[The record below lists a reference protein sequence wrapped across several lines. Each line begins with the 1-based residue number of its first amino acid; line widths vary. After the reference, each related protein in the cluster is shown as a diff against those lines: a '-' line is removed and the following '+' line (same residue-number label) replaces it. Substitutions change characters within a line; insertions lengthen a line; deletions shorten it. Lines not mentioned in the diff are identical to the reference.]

1 MTLHEAIEV
10 VIKDFGRPAKAS
22 EIASEVNQRKLYL
35 KSDRTDVTASQVSAR
50 VSKYPDI
57 FEVSEQGISLHDIS
71 LIPYREFTYQIID
84 LLRKLYFSDS
94 DTRIRDIVASFLLLI
109 YYKRNNITFTEQ
121 FAGNK
126 QQIISAFERF
136 ASSEVILQESFS
148 HIYNFISNSI
158 SEYDAEQIIRVVNR
172 FRFPQLP
179 APLEFEFSNFFND
192 FINSYSWKSNFHG
205 GEFSTPKPIS
215 KLICSLFVI
224 TERSKVFDPF
234 AGRASLLF
242 EILKSNKSY
251 VKEII
256 AGDTYESAVSIG
268 TQNLFATGF
277 RNFEYK
283 RGDAFHSWNSSV
295 DADLIISAPPFGSR
309 IENRGYY
316 YPWQRVPGTDLGINA
331 VQLSLYHAQS
341 SNGKIVLSLPESI
354 LFNTNAAY
362 RGLREMIV
370 SDNSL
375 RGIILL
381 PKNTFK
387 PYSAAS
393 SILLLLDKSRQSKIT
408 GVFIYDASDVSI
420 TEFEK
425 EIPIITD
432 SFHSE
437 TEIRDKARWVDI
449 AEIKKND
456 YDLSI
461 KKYLLQ
467 TILHEDSA
475 TLKELTEECFVGT
488 HVAANNLNKEEGMPY
503 IQVGD
508 LNDGEALGFI
518 NRSDI
523 KSFISDSELITTS
536 PKTLTPGSILIAK
549 VGTKL
554 KPTIFPGGFDAVASS
569 NVIILRPTKNVLP
582 EYLVS
587 QLQSDYV
594 LKQIE
599 VIRRYNAIPNVNLK
613 GVLGIQIKRKSYEE
627 QQSYVATYYSEKIGV
642 IERQGN
648 KISDDEQY
656 NIISR
661 IKHEVKQPV
670 SSIGIDI
677 NILIDYLNAKEKSGE
692 LISLSDY
699 VIEPLKGQSDEDVE
713 ASKLINVLDRI
724 KSSVINAQDT
734 LKKAEET
741 LNIRR
746 ELFKPEL
753 IEIKGFVENV
763 VKQLYANVNC
773 KIEIVGKEQQLYI
786 DKYQLKLV
794 FIHLIDN
801 ALKHSFAGL
810 DRKKAENILRVELKK
825 AAQKNYFEISVMN
838 NGKPFSTG
846 FNKAFFETKGTTS
859 DRNNGSGFGGYHIRK
874 IIENHKGE
882 LEIAT
887 NEDVQFSEFK
897 VKFII
902 YLPLEV

>member
-10 VIKDFGRPAKAS
+10 VIKDFGRPVKAS
-22 EIASEVNQRKLYL
+22 EIVNEINQRKLYV

-71 LIPYREFTYQIID
+71 LIPYREFTYQLID
-84 LLRKLYFSDS
+84 VLRKLYFSDS
-94 DTRIRDIVASFLLLI
+94 DNRIRDIVASFLLLI
-109 YYKRNNITFTEQ
+109 YYKRNNITFNEQ
-121 FAGNK
+121 FTGNK
-126 QQIISAFERF
+126 QQIISSFERF
-136 ASSEVILQESFS
+136 ASSEPVLHDSFS
-148 HIYNFISNSI
+148 HVYNFISGSI
-158 SEYDAEQIIRVVNR
+158 SEYDAEQIIKVINR
-172 FRFPQLP
+172 FRFPKLP
-179 APLEFEFSNFFND
+179 VPLEFEFSNFFND

-205 GEFSTPKPIS
+205 GEFSTPKSIS
-215 KLICSLFVI
+215 KLICSLFTI
-224 TERSKVFDPF
+224 TERTTIFDPF

-242 EILKSNKSY
+242 EILKYNKNY

-256 AGDTYESAVSIG
+256 AGDIHESAVSIG

-277 RNFEYK
+277 RNFDYK
-283 RGDAFHSWNSSV
+283 KGDAFHSWNNSV
-295 DADLIISAPPFGSR
+295 AADLIISAPPFGSR

-316 YPWQRVPGTDLGINA
+316 YPWQIFPSTDLCINA
-331 VQLSLYHAQS
+331 IQLSLYHAQS
-341 SNGKIVLSLPESI
+341 RSGKVVLSLPESI
-354 LFNTNAAY
+354 LFNSSSAY

-370 SDNSL
+370 SENSL

-387 PYSAAS
+387 PYSAVS
-393 SILLLLDKSRQSKIT
+393 SILLLLDKSRQSKTT

-437 TEIRDKARWVDI
+437 TEIRDKARWIDTT
-449 AEIKKND
+449 EIKKHG
-456 YDLSI
+456 YDLSV

-467 TILHEDSA
+467 TVLDEDSA

-488 HVAANNLNKEEGMPY
+488 HVAADNLNKEEGIPH

-508 LNDGEALGFI
+508 LNDGEALSFI
-518 NRSDI
+518 NRDDI
-523 KSFISDSELITTS
+523 KSYISDYELITS
-536 PKTLTPGSILIAK
+536 KIKLLTPGSILISK
-549 VGTKL
+549 VGSKL
-554 KPTIFPGGFDAVASS
+554 KPTIFSGGFNAVASS
-569 NVIILRPTKNVLP
+569 NIIILKPAKNILP

-594 LKQIE
+594 LKQID
-599 VIRRYNAIPNVNLK
+599 VIRRYNAIPTVNLK
-613 GVLGIQIKRKSYEE
+613 EILGIKIKLKSYEE
-627 QQSYVATYYSEKIGV
+627 QQKYVATYYSEKIGV
-642 IERQGN
+642 IERQGE
-648 KISDDEQY
+648 KSSADEQY

-677 NILIDYLNAKEKSGE
+677 NILIDYLTAKEKSGE
-692 LISLSDY
+692 LISLDDY
-699 VIEPLKGQSDEDVE
+699 VIEPLKGQATEDIE
-713 ASKLINVLDRI
+713 ASKLVNVLERI
-724 KSSVINAQDT
+724 KNSVSDAQDT
-734 LKKAEET
+734 LQKAEET
-741 LNIRR
+741 LNIRK
-746 ELFKPEL
+746 ELFKPEQV
-753 IEIKGFVENV
+753 EIKGFVENV
-763 VKQLYANVNC
+763 IRQLYANENC
-773 KIEIVGKEQQLYI
+773 KIEVVGKEQQIYI
-786 DKYQLKLV
+786 DRYQLKLV

-810 DRKKAENILRVELKK
+810 NREKIANIIRIELKK
-825 AAQKNYFEISVMN
+825 ATQGNYFEIKVMN
-838 NGKPFSTG
+838 NGKPFSAG
-846 FNKAFFETKGTTS
+846 FNKAFFETRGATS

-897 VKFII
+897 VQFKI
-902 YLPLEV
+902 YLPLAI